1 MRHGRTRPPLSPTN
15 GTQQTPQ
22 SSLVGPPQSPQRS
35 RTLLRRGIPPN
46 APQPSSHMQTLIEC
60 LGHSLPGVAH
70 MPGALASWRGTHAWG
85 IRFLAWN
92 TCLEHSLPGVEH
104 MPGAFASWRGN
115 MSRACASWQ
124 QAGSVLAACWQHA
137 VSMLAACWQ
146 HAGSI
151 LAAFWQRPGS
161 MLAACWQHAGSVLAA
176 SWQHAGSVLAECWQ
190 HAGSMLA
197 ASWQRPGSVLAAC
210 WQRSGS
216 VLAASWQHTNNMLA
230 ASWQRPG
237 GVLAACWQRSGSVL
251 AAPWQHAGMAAC
263 WQRAGSVL
271 AACWQHAGS
280 MLAAFLSEHALNLP
294 HQYAHGR
301 TRTTSQPSS
310 QANSKY
316 HLIVS
321 FIVSKGSAPA
331 RLQPLQTPYGRTRA
345 HALGMRAHMPSY
357 AATASM
363 KHAQHVQTISSR
375 WCKSVMQKHALG
387 MIPFIG
393 PKSGRASAGRPGDI
407 HCECLGSVP
416 RTCVQKL
423 GSRIGPRGRL
433 YLGVAGLRAMVSQWQ
448 RGGSRSPPSDTACVC
463 VLDTCLRRRGLPR
476 RSKDQCILEQ
486 VLHL

>member
-92 TCLEHSLPGVEH
+92 TCLEHSLPGVETCLGHALPRVEH
-104 MPGAFASWRGN
+104 MPGAFASWRGTHAWGIRFLAWN
-115 MSRACASWQ
+115 ACLGPSLPGVEHMPGALASWRGTR
-124 QAGSVLAACWQHA
+124 AWDIRLLAWNTCLGHSLPGAHA
-137 VSMLAACWQ
+137 WGIRFLAWNTCLGHSLPGVA
-146 HAGSI
+146 HMRYSLPGVEHMPE
-151 LAAFWQRPGS
+151 AF
-161 MLAACWQHAGSVLAA
+161 A
-176 SWQHAGSVLAECWQ
+176 SWRGTYICHAWGVRCLARDREKSHELFLLHKSARTAFHEQVDENLDLCFERF
-190 HAGSMLA
+190 GKS
-197 ASWQRPGSVLAAC
+197 
-210 WQRSGS
+210 
-216 VLAASWQHTNNMLA
+216 
-230 ASWQRPG
+230 
-237 GVLAACWQRSGSVL
+237 
-251 AAPWQHAGMAAC
+251 PWP
-263 WQRAGSVL
+263 WR
-271 AACWQHAGS
+271 
-280 MLAAFLSEHALNLP
+280 AFLSEHALNLP

-321 FIVSKGSAPA
+321 FFVSKGSAPA

-357 AATASM
+357 AATANM

-407 HCECLGSVP
+407 HCECLGPVP
-416 RTCVQKL
+416 RSCVQKL
-423 GSRIGPRGRL
+423 GLRSGPRCRL
-433 YLGVAGLRAMVSQWQ
+433 CFGVADANVKYMPWCQNASEK
-448 RGGSRSPPSDTACVC
+448 TACRRQL
-463 VLDTCLRRRGLPR
+463 VLRSNTSHSLPKGR
-476 RSKDQCILEQ
+476 FAIL
-486 VLHL
+486 